1 MQNQNINLEKAI
13 LSTIMYFDIF
23 NFPLT
28 SFEIWKNLYSQNKYK
43 LKEVMDCLDD
53 SDFLKLKLNQK
64 DSFYFLQDRDFI
76 VEKRKNNYLQSY
88 KKYKNGIKFINFIS
102 NFHFIKAVFIAN
114 SMSIDN
120 ARNDSDIDLFVITRK
135 NRIWLA
141 RMILVLIAQIL
152 NLRPTEKSKKDK
164 ICLTI
169 FLDEKNLNLK
179 KVCSEND
186 IYYIYWINQVVPIFD
201 PSNIYSKFISENS
214 WSREKIANIFEY
226 NTGYKR
232 FIENNL
238 YKKIIRKIT
247 KIFSRNLFNEI
258 SKKIEMKMFPSDIQ
272 KIIKERNT
280 EDVYID
286 DTMIKLHNNNNR
298 KHFQKLFLERIKE

>member
-247 KIFSRNLFNEI
+247 KIFSRNLFNKI

>member
-1 MQNQNINLEKAI
+1 MHSETPNLEKSI
-13 LSTIMYFDIF
+13 LSTIVYFDIF

-28 SFEIWKNLYSQNKYK
+28 SFEIWKNLYSKDEYN
-43 LKEVMDCLDD
+43 LKDIVDCLNN
-53 SDFLKLKLNQK
+53 SDFLKLKINHK
-64 DSFYFLQDRDFI
+64 DSFYFLKNRESI
-76 VEKRKNNYLQSY
+76 IEKRKSNYLHSY
-88 KKYKNGIKFINFIS
+88 KKYKNGMKFIKFIS

-141 RMILVLIAQIL
+141 RMVLVLIAQIL

-179 KVCSEND
+179 KVCAEND

-201 PSNIYSKFISENS
+201 PSNIYSRFISENS
-214 WSREKIANIFEY
+214 WSREDIKNIFEY

-232 FIENNL
+232 FIDNVL

-247 KIFSRNLFNEI
+247 KLFSINLFNEI
-258 SKKIEMKMFPSDIQ
+258 SRKIEMDMFPLSI
-272 KIIKERNT
+272 KEIIKNGNT
-280 EDVYID
+280 EDVYVD
-286 DTMIKLHNNNNR
+286 DTIIKLHNNNNR
-298 KHFQKLFLERIKE
+298 KHFHELFLERIKD